1 LKSAEYRFR
10 LLVMPVRPSQEQTE
24 LKPLP
29 KFVVPPQHE

>member
-1 LKSAEYRFR
+1 LNSTEYRFR
-10 LLVMPVRPSQEQTE
+10 LLVIQIRPSQERTE